1 MHSLR
6 KYAFLFLDVAVFS
19 AASVLAWF
27 LRSGLDTG
35 LAKFDA
41 FMPYMLISL
50 SVAVVVFQTFR
61 LHLHFFRFFS
71 IYDLAQMAGAT
82 TLAVLLTVLIS
93 FLVFR
98 LDNVQR
104 SVPFLHWGFALGGF
118 ILLRVVG
125 MLVGQRQETRTLDR
139 GEATDR
145 IAALVIGY
153 TSAADLFL
161 RSVPIFGKRH
171 YFVAGILDENP
182 RHLGQRLRQSEV
194 IGHPL
199 ELEQALAQ
207 MTVHGVVV
215 RNVFLCIDRADL
227 RPESLAEIDRLE
239 RENRIELHDYAG
251 HAAAFF
257 EMPSDLPLMA
267 RNHRDRFPVPAG
279 IRGRAELSVA
289 RYGPLKRGL
298 DIFLSLILGAIL
310 LPLML
315 VILPAIRFSMGS
327 PVIFWQERPGRHGK
341 VFRLFKLRTLSHGV
355 DSEGR
360 VRDDAERQTFV
371 GRLLRRTRLDEIP
384 QLLNV
389 LAGDMSFVGPRPLL
403 PVDLPA
409 DLPGWCEV
417 RALVRPGLTGWA
429 QVNGGQEVSK
439 EDKVAMDV
447 WYIANM
453 SLWQDIRI
461 VLLTLKTVFRGEKL
475 DRENIRQTYVALGVA
490 GMQQEAMT
498 QSDGA

>member
-1 MHSLR
+1 MHSWR
-6 KYAFLFLDVAVFS
+6 KYAFLLLDAAVFS
-19 AASVLAWF
+19 AASVVAWF
-27 LRSGLDTG
+27 LRGGLDTG
-35 LAKFDA
+35 LANFET
-41 FMPYMLISL
+41 FLPYLLISF
-50 SVAVVVFQTFR
+50 SVAVVVFQIFR

-93 FLVFR
+93 FFIFR

-104 SVPFLHWGFALGGF
+104 SVPFLHWGFAMAGF
-118 ILLRVVG
+118 ILLRMVG
-125 MLVGQRQETRTLDR
+125 MLAGQRQENQALNR
-139 GEATDR
+139 EAIDR

-161 RSVPIFGKRH
+161 RSVPVFSKRH
-171 YFVAGILDENP
+171 YFIAGILDENP

-194 IGHPL
+194 IGHPT
-199 ELEQALAQ
+199 ELEQTLAQ
-207 MTVHGVVV
+207 MTIHGVVV
-215 RNVFLCIDRADL
+215 RKVILCMDREDL
-227 RPESLAEIDRLE
+227 NPESLAEIERLE

-257 EMPSDLPLMA
+257 DMQSDLPLMTK
-267 RNHRDRFPVPAG
+267 NKEDRFRVPAE
-279 IRGRAELSVA
+279 IRGRAALSIA

-298 DIFLSLILGAIL
+298 DILLSLILGTLL

-315 VILPAIRFSMGS
+315 LILPAIRYSMGS
-327 PVIFWQERPGRHGK
+327 PVVFWQERPGRHGK
-341 VFRLFKLRTLSHGV
+341 VFRLYKLRTLSHGV
-355 DSEGR
+355 DNEGR
-360 VRDDAERQTFV
+360 VLDDAERQTFV

-409 DLPGWCEV
+409 DLPGWCEL

-439 EDKVAMDV
+439 EDKVTMDV
-447 WYIANM
+447 WYVANM

-461 VLLTLKTVFRGEKL
+461 VLLTLKTVLRGEKL
-475 DRENIRQTYVALGVA
+475 DRENIRETYAALGVT
-490 GMQQEAMT
+490 GMQEGERP
-498 QSDGA
+498 QSDKT